1 MLKTTKAEKARYPKP
16 CVWCGQDVKYGP
28 FTYGK
33 VKDTDTQSVMAHGSL
48 DDPESCAYK
57 FARGQQALPTD
68 TPGTETTHA
77 NTPRGRCVGAP
88 EPGSQVGKN
97 APSVPVEGQRIRIR
111 DPDPASSDYLILEPA
126 QLESL
131 IERVAI
137 LEASIANMIHLLD
150 MSVTVGNKHP
160 ANTKPWRLND
170 MTRTEPPH
178 PANEVE

>member
-1 MLKTTKAEKARYPKP
+1 MLKTSKSERSRYPKP

-33 VKDTDTQSVMAHGSL
+33 VKDTDTNSVMAHGSL

-57 FARGQQALPTD
+57 FAQGQQRLPD
-68 TPGTETTHA
+68 
-77 NTPRGRCVGAP
+77 
-88 EPGSQVGKN
+88 K

-111 DPDPASSDYLILEPA
+111 DPDPASTDYLILEPA
-126 QLESL
+126 ELESL

-137 LEASIANMIHLLD
+137 LEASITNMIHLLD

-160 ANTKPWRLND
+160 ANEK
-170 MTRTEPPH
+170 E
-178 PANEVE
+178 